1 MYDAGNSKYTYKGT
15 DILKNKLNIQDEELL
30 KEYETR
36 IVAFKI
42 ATINSQKLPQGYTPE
57 RLRFI
62 HKYLFE
68 DIFDFAGEYRQENIT
83 KDNFRFSEYEYI
95 EENIERIF
103 KSINIP
109 EMKKMPFQKFVETIS
124 YIMTELN
131 VLHPFREGNGRT
143 IREFVREYANSKS
156 KDLSI
161 GEFEF
166 NWSNV
171 NIELLEES
179 IRYARAFRSCF
190 EIEFDKALTPVNN
203 MKL

>member
-1 MYDAGNSKYTYKGT
+1 MYDAINSKYTYKGT

-42 ATINSQKLPQGYTPE
+42 ATINSQKLPAGYTPE
-57 RLRFI
+57 RLKFI

-83 KDNFRFSEYEYI
+83 KENFRFSEYEYI

-103 KSINIP
+103 KSINID

-143 IREFVREYANSKS
+143 IRELVREICFDCGCAIDWYEINHDDILKAAKLAVLDE
-156 KDLSI
+156 KEQIKMLRRSI
-161 GEFEF
+161 
-166 NWSNV
+166 
-171 NIELLEES
+171 
-179 IRYARAFRSCF
+179 
-190 EIEFDKALTPVNN
+190 K
-203 MKL
+203 KLN